1 MFKRCP
7 LKRAITHFSIRSTP
21 KHQGPKPYQLPTFAS
36 FVFLP
41 HICVP
46 QSGLDLEKTDVYG
59 IVFAEHEKM
68 QREVRMQ
75 TPYHPSGS

>member
-1 MFKRCP
+1 MPFKKSHRP
-7 LKRAITHFSIRSTP
+7 LLYQINSETSGAQALSTP
-21 KHQGPKPYQLPTFAS
+21 YFPS

-41 HICVP
+41 HRCVP

-68 QREVRMQ
+68 KRAVRTQ
-75 TPYHPSGS
+75 APYHPSGS